1 VTLDVRGLAP
11 LVQVYD
17 MPTSVRFYRDLL
29 GFQIMRTSPVLG
41 GDGMCSR
48 DRLHLPRPA
57 FAGEFTCPQ
66 ICVRTKPLARRTLRV
81 RLCLPK
87 IASGPSIAREGPCN
101 NALDALSS

>member
-1 VTLDVRGLAP
+1 MALDVRGLAP

-17 MPTSVRFYRDLL
+17 MPTSVRFYGDLL

-48 DRLHLPRPA
+48 DRFHLPRPA
-57 FAGEFTCPQ
+57 FAGEFTC
-66 ICVRTKPLARRTLRV
+66 RTKPLARRTLRV

-87 IASGPSIAREGPCN
+87 IALALQSLAKKHVIMRYMPC
-101 NALDALSS
+101 LRKLHQ